1 MAQYGTAEYYKQEL
15 EEKDKQVRLMTQGL
29 AVIIKEE
36 KFIST
41 EDICRYV
48 DTVSTVCDSYLY
60 NKELYEEKLQEEDD
74 NG

>member
-15 EEKDKQVRLMTQGL
+15 EEKDRQVRLMTQGL
-29 AVIIKEE
+29 AAVIKEE

-41 EDICRYV
+41 EDICKYV
-48 DTVSTVCDSYLY
+48 NTVSEMCNSYLY
-60 NKELYEEKLQEEDD
+60 NKNQYEEKLQEEDD

>member
-15 EEKDKQVRLMTQGL
+15 EETDRQVRLMTQGL
-29 AVIIKEE
+29 AVVIKEE

-41 EDICRYV
+41 EDICEYV
-48 DTVSTVCDSYLY
+48 NTVSTTCNSYLF
-60 NKELYEEKLQEEDD
+60 NKNQYEEKLQEEDD

>member
-15 EEKDKQVRLMTQGL
+15 EEKDVQIRLMAQGL

-41 EDICRYV
+41 EDICEYIN
-48 DTVSTVCDSYLY
+48 TVSEMCDSYLY
-60 NKELYEEKLQEEDD
+60 NKKSYEEKLQEEDD

>member
-1 MAQYGTAEYYKQEL
+1 MAQYGTAEYYRQEL
-15 EEKDKQVRLMTQGL
+15 EEKDKQVRLMTQGI

-60 NKELYEEKLQEEDD
+60 NKQLYEEKLQEEDN

>member
-29 AVIIKEE
+29 ALVIKEE

-41 EDICRYV
+41 EDICEYIN
-48 DTVSTVCDSYLY
+48 TVSTICNSYLF
-60 NKELYEEKLQEEDD
+60 NKNQYEEKLQEEDD

>member
-15 EEKDKQVRLMTQGL
+15 REKDVQIRLMAQGL

-36 KFIST
+36 RFIST
-41 EDICRYV
+41 EDICEYV
-48 DTVSTVCDSYLY
+48 NTVSAMCNSYLY
-60 NKELYEEKLQEEDD
+60 NKNLYEEKSQEEDD

>member
-15 EEKDKQVRLMTQGL
+15 KEKDVQIRLMAQGL

-36 KFIST
+36 RFIST
-41 EDICRYV
+41 DDICEYV
-48 DTVSTVCDSYLY
+48 NTVSTVCDSYLY
-60 NKELYEEKLQEEDD
+60 NKQLYAEKSQEEDD

>member
-15 EEKDKQVRLMTQGL
+15 EEKDIQVRLMTQGI

-48 DTVSTVCDSYLY
+48 DIVSTVCDSYLY
-60 NKELYEEKLQEEDD
+60 NKQLYEEKLQEEDD

>member
-15 EEKDKQVRLMTQGL
+15 EEKDRQVRLMTQGL
-29 AVIIKEE
+29 AVVIKEE

-41 EDICRYV
+41 EDICEYIN
-48 DTVSTVCDSYLY
+48 TVSTVCNSYLF
-60 NKELYEEKLQEEDD
+60 NKNQYEEKLREEDD

>member
-15 EEKDKQVRLMTQGL
+15 EEKDRQVRLMTQGL
-29 AVIIKEE
+29 AVVIKEE

-41 EDICRYV
+41 EDICEYIN
-48 DTVSTVCDSYLY
+48 TVSTMCNSYLF
-60 NKELYEEKLQEEDD
+60 NKNQYEEKLQEEDD